1 MRRLKTG
8 KLYFLLLVI
17 FLNGCRTDKPPVI
30 EVCITDGYGA
40 GDCTEHD
47 HSILYRSP
55 SQMVD
60 YWCTNETDE
69 AALQGMLATELGS
82 AHPRKMFALR
92 IHSRYNRIR
101 AVRERLEIE
110 RRVGDDVRI
119 RV

>member
-17 FLNGCRTDKPPVI
+17 FLSACRTDKPPVI

-69 AALQGMLATELGS
+69 AAWA
-82 AHPRKMFALR
+82 AWA
-92 IHSRYNRIR
+92 YNT
-101 AVRERLEIE
+101 
-110 RRVGDDVRI
+110 GDSLVKE
-119 RV
+119 